1 MSYHLTEAFEDQVI
15 RISGTPDAPLFNATD
30 VCAVLGLTYVSQAVE
45 TLDDDERAL
54 CKVLSRSA
62 DGTEQVR
69 ETWHVTESGLYHL
82 AFKSRK
88 SAAKRFRRWVTNEV
102 LPAIRKNGVFHADD
116 APIELDVCKMP
127 LTQWIG
133 TLGLDLRNDAR
144 RCADMLGYVTRAA
157 NMLRWHASASKAQ
170 NKDTLFQEVPVPV
183 LQLAEGLFIQG
194 TDKWQ
199 IVRDTGRLPAP
210 VEVTRPK
217 QRILT
222 IPELIERNKR
232 KAELAKAKE
241 VEGVTE
247 P

>member
-1 MSYHLTEAFEDQVI
+1 MSYHLTEAFEGQVI
-15 RISGTPDAPLFNATD
+15 RISGTPDAPLFCATD
-30 VCAVLGLTYVSQAVE
+30 VCAVLGHSNTTVALEA
-45 TLDDDERAL
+45 LDEDERS
-54 CKVLSRSA
+54 KVSLGHRGEA
-62 DGTEQVR
+62 NYI
-69 ETWHVTESGLYHL
+69 TESGLYHL

-102 LPAIRKNGVFHADD
+102 LPAIRKNGAFHAED
-116 APIELDVCKMP
+116 ASTELDACKMP

-144 RCADMLGYVTRAA
+144 RCADVLGCVTRAA
-157 NMLRWHASASKAQ
+157 SMLRWHASASKGQ
-170 NKDTLFQEVPVPV
+170 NKDTFFQEIPVPV

-217 QRILT
+217 QRIMT

-232 KAELAKAKE
+232 RAELSKAKE